1 MLVFKQVG
9 PPFPVTAVKLGDHPP
24 PMLILAEYLN
34 VNMCNGI
41 KASVFVRSNPVQIEM
56 LLEPGQLHLKGL
68 SDKEGLAVLAALLKR
83 FPK

>member
-9 PPFPVTAVKLGDHPP
+9 SPFPVTAVRLGDHPP

-41 KASVFVRSNPVQIEM
+41 KASAFVCSNPVQIEM
-56 LLEPGQLHLKGL
+56 LLEPGQFQLNRL
-68 SDKEGLAVLAALLKR
+68 SD
-83 FPK
+83 